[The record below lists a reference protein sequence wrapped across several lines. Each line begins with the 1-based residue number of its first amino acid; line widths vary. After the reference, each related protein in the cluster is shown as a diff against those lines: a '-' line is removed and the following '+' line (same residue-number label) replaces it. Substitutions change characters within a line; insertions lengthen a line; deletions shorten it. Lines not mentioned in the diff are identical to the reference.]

1 MSVKMQTLHATLIC
15 AGHAS
20 GKKTACDVSTVK
32 KKTSSS
38 SQQKNA
44 RGMETQDFTAHCAK
58 STSSTTRKATSSASK
73 QKLAVISTVARTA
86 TMLAQAKA
94 RRKPKK
100 RLNPHRRRKVDKTK
114 KVSQTRQPSHK
125 KKRRETPK
133 SEIRFP

>member
-1 MSVKMQTLHATLIC
+1 MSVKMQTRHATSIC

-32 KKTSSS
+32 KKTNSF

-44 RGMETQDFTAHCAK
+44 RGMETKVFTAHCAK
-58 STSSTTRKATSSASK
+58 STSSITRKATFSASK

-94 RRKPKK
+94 RRKTTKTK
-100 RLNPHRRRKVDKTK
+100 RLNLHRRK
-114 KVSQTRQPSHK
+114 KVKRQLSHK

-133 SEIRFP
+133 SEKGSP